1 MSNKRVKQIQKENDK
16 KRRQGQIGPDVSDET
31 MLSALRKAEKSLQE
45 EQAASKARRPRP
57 RRSKLLLF
65 AMVCLIA
72 FIPVGTWG
80 YRNFV
85 VPAPSS
91 SASGQSHFDL
101 RGDEFVTHTFIT
113 DDSSMIRSIQYQRF
127 IITMI
132 EEHNQMGTQFL
143 FTDQKSTPSAHSIPF
158 YGQTMQYYVDH
169 DGVIGHVEF
178 PSLHCL
184 LRISMP
190 NASESEFLY
199 VVSHIQKLE

>member
-1 MSNKRVKQIQKENDK
+1 MSIKRVKQIQKENDK
-16 KRRQGQIGPDVSDET
+16 KRRLGLVGPDVSDET
-31 MLSALRKAEKSLQE
+31 MLSALRKAKKSLQV
-45 EQAASKARRPRP
+45 EQTASKACRPRL

-65 AMVCLIA
+65 AMVCLMA

-80 YRNFV
+80 YRSFV
-85 VPAPSS
+85 EPAPSS

-101 RGDEFVTHTFIT
+101 RGDEFVTRTFIA
-113 DDSSMIRSIQYQRF
+113 DDSSLIRSIQYQSF

-143 FTDQKSTPSAHSIPF
+143 FTDQESTPSAHSVPF

>member
-1 MSNKRVKQIQKENDK
+1 MSIKRVKQIQKANDT
-16 KRRQGQIGPDVSDET
+16 KRRLGLVGPDVSEET
-31 MLSALRKAEKSLQE
+31 MLSALRKAEKSLQV
-45 EQAASKARRPRP
+45 EQTASKSRRPRL

-65 AMVCLIA
+65 AMVCLMA

-80 YRNFV
+80 YRSFV
-85 VPAPSS
+85 EPAPSS

-101 RGDEFVTHTFIT
+101 RGDEFVTRTFVA
-113 DDSSMIRSIQYQRF
+113 DDSSLIRSIQYQSF

-143 FTDQKSTPSAHSIPF
+143 FTDQESTPSAHSVPF

>member
-1 MSNKRVKQIQKENDK
+1 MSNKRVKQIQKQNDK
-16 KRRQGQIGPDVSDET
+16 KRRQGLIGPDVSNET
-31 MLSALRKAEKSLQE
+31 MLSALQKAEKSLQE
-45 EQAASKARRPRP
+45 EQTASKARRPRL

-80 YRNFV
+80 YRSFV
-85 VPAPSS
+85 EPAPSA
-91 SASGQSHFDL
+91 SAFGQSHFDL
-101 RGDEFVTHTFIT
+101 RGAEFVTHTFVA
-113 DDSSMIRSIQYQRF
+113 DDSSLLRSIQYRSF
-127 IITMI
+127 VITMV
-132 EEHNQMGTQFL
+132 EVHSQMGTQFL
-143 FTDQKSTPSAHSIPF
+143 FTDQEPTPFARSVPF
-158 YGQTMQYYVDH
+158 YGQAMQYYVDH

>member
-1 MSNKRVKQIQKENDK
+1 MSIKRVKQIQKENDK
-16 KRRQGQIGPDVSDET
+16 KRRLGLIGPDVSDET
-31 MLSALRKAEKSLQE
+31 MLSALRKAKKSLQV
-45 EQAASKARRPRP
+45 EQTASKARRPRL

-65 AMVCLIA
+65 AMVCLMA

-80 YRNFV
+80 YRSFV
-85 VPAPSS
+85 EPAPSS

-101 RGDEFVTHTFIT
+101 RGDEFVTRTFVA
-113 DDSSMIRSIQYQRF
+113 DDSSLICSIQYQSF

-132 EEHNQMGTQFL
+132 EKHNQMGTQFL
-143 FTDQKSTPSAHSIPF
+143 FTDQESTPSAHPVPF

>member
-1 MSNKRVKQIQKENDK
+1 MSIKRVKQIQKENDK
-16 KRRQGQIGPDVSDET
+16 KRRLGLIGPDVSDET
-31 MLSALRKAEKSLQE
+31 MLSALRKAKKSLQV
-45 EQAASKARRPRP
+45 EQTASKARRPRL
-57 RRSKLLLF
+57 RRSKLLLL
-65 AMVCLIA
+65 AMVCLMA

-80 YRNFV
+80 YRSFV
-85 VPAPSS
+85 EPAPSS
-91 SASGQSHFDL
+91 WASGQSHFDL
-101 RGDEFVTHTFIT
+101 RGDEFVTRTFVA
-113 DDSSMIRSIQYQRF
+113 DDSSLICSIQYQSF

-132 EEHNQMGTQFL
+132 EKHNQMGTQFL
-143 FTDQKSTPSAHSIPF
+143 FTDQESTPSAHSVPF

>member
-1 MSNKRVKQIQKENDK
+1 MSIKRVKQIQKENDK
-16 KRRQGQIGPDVSDET
+16 KCRLGLVGPDVSDET
-31 MLSALRKAEKSLQE
+31 MLSALRKAEKSLQV
-45 EQAASKARRPRP
+45 EQTASKARRPRL

-65 AMVCLIA
+65 AMVCLMA

-80 YRNFV
+80 YRSFV
-85 VPAPSS
+85 EPAPSS

-101 RGDEFVTHTFIT
+101 RGDEFVTRTFVA
-113 DDSSMIRSIQYQRF
+113 DDSSLICSIQYQSF

-132 EEHNQMGTQFL
+132 EKHNQMGTQFL
-143 FTDQKSTPSAHSIPF
+143 FTDQESTPSAHSVPF

>member
-1 MSNKRVKQIQKENDK
+1 MSIKRVKQIQKENDK
-16 KRRQGQIGPDVSDET
+16 KRRLGLIGPDVSDET
-31 MLSALRKAEKSLQE
+31 MLSALRKAKKSLQV
-45 EQAASKARRPRP
+45 EQTASKARRPRL
-57 RRSKLLLF
+57 RRSKLLLL
-65 AMVCLIA
+65 AMVCLMA

-80 YRNFV
+80 YRSFV
-85 VPAPSS
+85 EPAPSS

-101 RGDEFVTHTFIT
+101 RGDEFVTRTFVA
-113 DDSSMIRSIQYQRF
+113 DDSSLICSIQYQSF

-132 EEHNQMGTQFL
+132 EKHNQMGTQFL
-143 FTDQKSTPSAHSIPF
+143 FTDQESTPSAHSVPF

>member
-1 MSNKRVKQIQKENDK
+1 
-16 KRRQGQIGPDVSDET
+16 
-31 MLSALRKAEKSLQE
+31 MLSALRKAEKSLQV
-45 EQAASKARRPRP
+45 EQTASKARRPRL

-65 AMVCLIA
+65 AMVCLMA

-80 YRNFV
+80 YRSFV
-85 VPAPSS
+85 EPAPSS

-101 RGDEFVTHTFIT
+101 RGDEFVTRTFVA
-113 DDSSMIRSIQYQRF
+113 DDSSLIRSIQYQSF

-143 FTDQKSTPSAHSIPF
+143 FTDQESTPSAHSVPF

>member
-1 MSNKRVKQIQKENDK
+1 MSIKRVKQIQKENDK
-16 KRRQGQIGPDVSDET
+16 KRRLGLVGPDVSDET
-31 MLSALRKAEKSLQE
+31 MLSALRKAEKSLQV
-45 EQAASKARRPRP
+45 EQTASKSRRPRL
-57 RRSKLLLF
+57 RRSKLLIF
-65 AMVCLIA
+65 AMVGLMA

-80 YRNFV
+80 YRSFV
-85 VPAPSS
+85 EPAPSS

-101 RGDEFVTHTFIT
+101 RGDEFVTRTFVA
-113 DDSSMIRSIQYQRF
+113 DDSSLIRSIQYQSF

-143 FTDQKSTPSAHSIPF
+143 FTDQESTPSAHSVPF

>member
-1 MSNKRVKQIQKENDK
+1 MSIKRVKQIQKENDK
-16 KRRQGQIGPDVSDET
+16 KRRLGLVGPDVSDET
-31 MLSALRKAEKSLQE
+31 MLSALRKAKKSLQV
-45 EQAASKARRPRP
+45 EQTASKARRPRL

-65 AMVCLIA
+65 AMVCLMA

-80 YRNFV
+80 YRSFV
-85 VPAPSS
+85 EPAPSS

-101 RGDEFVTHTFIT
+101 RRDEFVTRTFVA
-113 DDSSMIRSIQYQRF
+113 DDSSLICSIQYQSF

-132 EEHNQMGTQFL
+132 EKHNQMGTQFL
-143 FTDQKSTPSAHSIPF
+143 FTDQESTPSAHSVPF

>member
-1 MSNKRVKQIQKENDK
+1 MSIKRVKQIQKENDK
-16 KRRQGQIGPDVSDET
+16 KRRLGLIGPDVSDET
-31 MLSALRKAEKSLQE
+31 MLSALRKAKKSLQV
-45 EQAASKARRPRP
+45 EQTASKARRPRLK
-57 RRSKLLLF
+57 RSKLLLL
-65 AMVCLIA
+65 AMVCLMA

-80 YRNFV
+80 YRSFV
-85 VPAPSS
+85 EPAPSS

-101 RGDEFVTHTFIT
+101 RGDEFVTRTFVA
-113 DDSSMIRSIQYQRF
+113 DDSSLICSIQYQSF

-132 EEHNQMGTQFL
+132 EKHNQMGTQFL
-143 FTDQKSTPSAHSIPF
+143 FTDQESTPSAHSVPF

>member
-1 MSNKRVKQIQKENDK
+1 MSIKRVKQIQKENDK
-16 KRRQGQIGPDVSDET
+16 KCRLGLVGPDVSDET
-31 MLSALRKAEKSLQE
+31 MLSALRKAEKSLQV
-45 EQAASKARRPRP
+45 EQTASKARRPRL

-65 AMVCLIA
+65 AMVCLMA

-80 YRNFV
+80 YRSFV
-85 VPAPSS
+85 EPAPSS

-101 RGDEFVTHTFIT
+101 RGDEFVTRTFVA
-113 DDSSMIRSIQYQRF
+113 DDSSLIRSIQYQSF
-127 IITMI
+127 ITMI

-143 FTDQKSTPSAHSIPF
+143 FTDQESTPSAHSVPF

>member
-1 MSNKRVKQIQKENDK
+1 MSIKRVKQIQKENDK
-16 KRRQGQIGPDVSDET
+16 KRRLGLVRPDVSDET
-31 MLSALRKAEKSLQE
+31 MLSALRKAEKSLQV
-45 EQAASKARRPRP
+45 EQTASKSRRPRL

-65 AMVCLIA
+65 AMVCLMA

-80 YRNFV
+80 YRSFV
-85 VPAPSS
+85 EPAPSS

-101 RGDEFVTHTFIT
+101 RGDEFVTRTFVA
-113 DDSSMIRSIQYQRF
+113 DDSSLIRSIQCQSF
-127 IITMI
+127 IITMV

-143 FTDQKSTPSAHSIPF
+143 FTDQESTPSAHSVPF

>member
-1 MSNKRVKQIQKENDK
+1 MSIKRVKQIQKENDK
-16 KRRQGQIGPDVSDET
+16 KCRLGLVGPDVSDET
-31 MLSALRKAEKSLQE
+31 MLRKAEKSLQV
-45 EQAASKARRPRP
+45 EQTASKARRPRL

-65 AMVCLIA
+65 AMVCLMA

-80 YRNFV
+80 YRSFV
-85 VPAPSS
+85 EPAPSS

-101 RGDEFVTHTFIT
+101 RGDEFVTRTFVA
-113 DDSSMIRSIQYQRF
+113 DDSSLIRSIQYQSF

-143 FTDQKSTPSAHSIPF
+143 FTDQESTPSAHSVPF

>member
-1 MSNKRVKQIQKENDK
+1 MSIKQVKQIQKENDK
-16 KRRQGQIGPDVSDET
+16 KCRLGLVGPDVSDET
-31 MLSALRKAEKSLQE
+31 MLSALRKAEKSLQV
-45 EQAASKARRPRP
+45 EQTASKARRPRL

-65 AMVCLIA
+65 AMVCLMA

-80 YRNFV
+80 YRSFV
-85 VPAPSS
+85 EPAPSS

-101 RGDEFVTHTFIT
+101 RGDEFVTRTFIA
-113 DDSSMIRSIQYQRF
+113 DDSSLIRSIQYQSF

-143 FTDQKSTPSAHSIPF
+143 FTDQESTPSAHSVPF

>member
-1 MSNKRVKQIQKENDK
+1 MSIKRVKQIQKENDK
-16 KRRQGQIGPDVSDET
+16 KRRLGLVGPDVSDET
-31 MLSALRKAEKSLQE
+31 MLSALRKAEKLLQV
-45 EQAASKARRPRP
+45 EQTASKARRPRL

-65 AMVCLIA
+65 AMVCLMA

-80 YRNFV
+80 YRSFV
-85 VPAPSS
+85 EPAPSS

-101 RGDEFVTHTFIT
+101 RGDEFVTRTFVA
-113 DDSSMIRSIQYQRF
+113 DDSSLIRSIQYQSF

-132 EEHNQMGTQFL
+132 EKHNQMGTQFL
-143 FTDQKSTPSAHSIPF
+143 FIDQESTPSAHSVPF

>member
-1 MSNKRVKQIQKENDK
+1 MSNKRVK
-16 KRRQGQIGPDVSDET
+16 QIGPDVSDET

-85 VPAPSS
+85 EPAPSS

-101 RGDEFVTHTFIT
+101 RGDEFVTHTFVT
-113 DDSSMIRSIQYQRF
+113 DDSSLIRSIQYQRF